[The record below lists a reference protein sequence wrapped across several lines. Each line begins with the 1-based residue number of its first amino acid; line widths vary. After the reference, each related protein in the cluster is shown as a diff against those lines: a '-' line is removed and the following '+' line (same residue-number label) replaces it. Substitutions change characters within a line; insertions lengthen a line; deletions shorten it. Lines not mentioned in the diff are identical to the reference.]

1 VRIRTGTAA
10 TTTRFCHCLDPTHRD
25 IILVTMVGTADLVTQ
40 ADLADPAEAHPAH
53 PADPAEAALAAQAA
67 EAEAAAGN
75 ATGLGVDG
83 RAQRQQP
90 RRGPQVLL
98 AETPGQHLLAED
110 TVELAPGGQNRDAR
124 VVKPVGESHQS

>member
-1 VRIRTGTAA
+1 
-10 TTTRFCHCLDPTHRD
+10 
-25 IILVTMVGTADLVTQ
+25 LVTMVGT
-40 ADLADPAEAHPAH
+40 ADLADPAEAHPVN
-53 PADPAEAALAAQAA
+53 PGADPADLADLEEAVSAAEALAAEALAA
-67 EAEAAAGN
+67 EAQAAAGN

>member
-1 VRIRTGTAA
+1 
-10 TTTRFCHCLDPTHRD
+10 
-25 IILVTMVGTADLVTQ
+25 MVGT
-40 ADLADPAEAHPAH
+40 ADLADPAEAHPAEAH
-53 PADPAEAALAAQAA
+53 PADRAEAHPVDPGADPADLADLEEAVSAAGVSAAGADLAAEALAA
-67 EAEAAAGN
+67 EAQAAAGN